1 MREIATVHA
10 EPQQVTDTPV
20 YRVNFWQQP
29 PPGFGWP
36 LDAYA
41 LVDARDVHE
50 VISWA
55 EERSEGRKI
64 EIFVEVDQEPEGE
77 FSAPRKTDLIRLA
90 GCNPNEGVSV
100 EIGRF
105 VPGEP
110 S

>member
-1 MREIATVHA
+1 MREIPTVHA
-10 EPQQVTDTPV
+10 EPQQVTDAPV

-50 VISWA
+50 VLAWA

-64 EIFVEVDQEPEGE
+64 EIFVEVDEEPERG
-77 FSAPRKTDLIRLA
+77 FSAPRKTNLIRLV
-90 GCNPNEGVSV
+90 GYNPNETEGVKV
-100 EIGRF
+100 EIGTF
-105 VPGEP
+105 VLK
-110 S
+110 